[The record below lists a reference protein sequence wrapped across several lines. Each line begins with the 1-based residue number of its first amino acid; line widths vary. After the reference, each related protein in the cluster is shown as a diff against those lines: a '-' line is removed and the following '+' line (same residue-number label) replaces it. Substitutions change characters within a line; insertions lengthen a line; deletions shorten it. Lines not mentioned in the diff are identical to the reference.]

1 MTKSKFGQIKL
12 RIAVILTAFF
22 MLFTGLFF
30 LTACNDSDSS
40 NSTDSDYT
48 YTEID
53 NGEIKNANFDFQ
65 ALNYTL
71 SDYPIQTPTG
81 WNKATADA
89 SSPSSSTNSGIVDTS
104 SKAWKELLSKLYDST
119 AFINYAKDNVA
130 GGWTDEEV
138 KTALKEGKDDDYN
151 PTKAE
156 IKEYVIENYL
166 ANATN
171 GFVSPGVREGATD
184 NNVLMINN
192 YDSSKASTT
201 GGLGQKV
208 TSTSAVKLEKG
219 KIYKLS
225 LYVKCFNVS
234 GSSGTTSYG
243 ANIRL
248 ASTINSQTQQ
258 DFKISNI
265 KNTDWKMYTI
275 YIQADDTY
283 DSTVTLSLGL
293 GYGNSNSNNVSE
305 FTRGTVYFDDI
316 TFEKVDSIP
325 DTINSSLIKKLTYGA
340 EEDKY
345 SYELSSTEIDYEDLS
360 DTDNQFVYDM
370 TVTAPS
376 TYQTQLNILSSNK
389 YDFTTSNIDNK
400 TSKDFGDA
408 TLSKIE
414 PLQTAEPDALGLKLT
429 KSSATIKIDN
439 SNFAIAGGEY
449 VHLSFKIKTDNL
461 YSALGT
467 TDVTIDVRDIYN
479 GLTEK
484 RPAVATVTPVDG
496 EWSTVKLY
504 IKNNFKDA
512 TIRNFGVD
520 VIVGPTKIA
529 ECKYLE
535 EFVSGDV
542 QIKDLAI
549 AKGNIEKDGSK
560 DTAASLDVYNLN
572 KLFTNTASATIELY
586 AGFANAPEIESDNS
600 TFSFSSAYGD
610 KTTIL
615 SGASDV
621 YGYSGVIANHTY
633 ITNNNDSET
642 AINTRKGSGN
652 TSGVAGLINTKYLD
666 NANYNLN
673 SSEIKT
679 ALGYTTGDEDSQ
691 PLMIYNAD
699 GTSYG
704 FIGEKHTINAGENAS
719 ITIKLKVVNK
729 SATELAKAFIY
740 LVDVSEYE
748 KKVLT
753 FEDFTVNNDK
763 CDVAEN
769 TKIDGSTKPLMF
781 EVGDTNGEFVT
792 LTYYIAN
799 GDTEKNLRIELWN
812 GERDNSEANSFGYV
826 FIDSMEVKYTDA
838 FTEAASWNSTWN
850 STENPLGALTKNAFR
865 SEGDELITYERELTD
880 LEKQFNLEY
889 PEQQVTYN
897 TKYVWAKNATT
908 IYAVFNSLDVIE
920 EDPYRNIVEEES
932 TDSGCTAKTDPSTFW
947 LSFSSLVLAVAL
959 LTAIIAL
966 VIKGIRRKMKYRKS
980 DAKSHYNVKSRISAK
995 KNIEKAKEIEV
1006 EEDLDVDQ
1014 PETDTMVENETT
1026 DQVDDETFEQEQT
1039 EDGYIYGDVQNFGE
1053 QEESIK
1059 DDNSEENS
1067 NEQTTEE

>member
-22 MLFTGLFF
+22 MLFSGLFF
-30 LTACNDSDSS
+30 LTACNDSNNES
-40 NSTDSDYT
+40 STDTDYT

-53 NGEIKNANFDFQ
+53 NGDIKNANFDFQ
-65 ALNYTL
+65 ALNYAIT
-71 SDYPIQTPTG
+71 DYPIQTPTG
-81 WNKATADA
+81 WNKATADS
-89 SSPSSSTNSGIVDTS
+89 SSPSSSTNSGVVDTS
-104 SKAWKELLSKLYDST
+104 SKAWKELLSKLYDSS
-119 AFINYAKDNVA
+119 AFLSYAKENVA
-130 GGWTDEEV
+130 GGWTDDEV
-138 KTALKEGKDDDYN
+138 KTALKEGKDSDYT
-151 PTKAE
+151 PTSKE

-166 ANATN
+166 ANSSN
-171 GFVSPGVREGATD
+171 GFISPGVREGATD

-192 YDSSKASTT
+192 YDSSKSSTT

-208 TSTSAVKLEKG
+208 TSTSAVTLEKG

-225 LYVKCFNVS
+225 LYVKCYNVS
-234 GSSGTTSYG
+234 GSSGTTSFG

-248 ASTINSQTQQ
+248 ASTINSNTQQ

-293 GYGNSNSNNVSE
+293 GYGNNNSNNVSE

-316 TFEKVDSIP
+316 TFEKVDAIP

-345 SYELSSTEIDYEDLS
+345 SYDLSSTEIDYEDLA
-360 DTDNQFVYDM
+360 DTDDQFVYDM

-376 TYQTQLNILSSNK
+376 NYQTQLNILSSNT
-389 YDFTTSNIDNK
+389 YDFTKSNIDYK
-400 TSKDFGDA
+400 TSVDFGDA

-414 PLQTAEPDALGLKLT
+414 PLQDADPNSFGLKLT
-429 KSSATIKIDN
+429 KSSATISIKN
-439 SNFAIAGGEY
+439 SNFAISGGEY
-449 VHLSFKIKTDNL
+449 ARVSFKVKTDNL
-461 YSALGT
+461 YSALGS
-467 TDVTIDVRDIYN
+467 TDLTIDVRDIFN
-479 GLTEK
+479 GNTEK
-484 RPAVATVTPVDG
+484 RPAVATITPVDA
-496 EWSTVKLY
+496 EWTTVSLY
-504 IKNNFKDA
+504 IKNNFED
-512 TIRNFGVD
+512 TSIRNFGID

-549 AKGNIEKDGSK
+549 AKGNIENDASK
-560 DTAASLDVYNLN
+560 DDAQSLDVYNLN
-572 KLFTNTASATIELY
+572 KLYVNTATATLELY
-586 AGFANAPEIESDNS
+586 AGYANAPELDSDNN

-642 AINTRKGSGN
+642 TINTRKGSGN
-652 TSGVAGLINTKYLD
+652 TSGIAGLINTKYFD
-666 NANYNLN
+666 TQYEH
-673 SSEIKT
+673 SSDIKT
-679 ALGYTTGDEDSQ
+679 ALGYKAGDEDSQ
-691 PLMIYNAD
+691 PLMIYNID

-704 FIGEKHTINAGENAS
+704 FVGEKHTIQANENATIS
-719 ITIKLKVVNK
+719 IKLKVVNK
-729 SATELAKAFIY
+729 SATELAKAYIY

-753 FEDFTVNNDK
+753 FENFTVNNDK
-763 CDVAEN
+763 CDIAQN
-769 TKIDGSTKPLMF
+769 TEIDGSTKPLVF

-792 LTYYIAN
+792 LTYYLAN

-812 GERDNSEANSFGYV
+812 GARDNSEANSFGYV
-826 FIDSMEVKYTDA
+826 FVDSIDVKYNDA
-838 FTEAASWNSTWN
+838 FTEAANWNSTWN

-865 SEGDELITYERELTD
+865 NQGDELITYKRELTD
-880 LEKQFNLEY
+880 LEKQFNKEY
-889 PEQQVTYN
+889 PEQQVSYN
-897 TKYVWAKNATT
+897 TKYIWAKNATT
-908 IYAVFNSLDVIE
+908 IYAVFNSIDVVE
-920 EDPYRNIVEEES
+920 VDPYLSIVPDEP
-932 TDSGCTAKTDPSTFW
+932 TDNGCTAKSDPSTFW

-959 LTAIIAL
+959 VGAIVAL
-966 VIKGIRRKMKYRKS
+966 LVKSIRRKLKYRKS

-995 KNIEKAKEIEV
+995 KLIEKNKEVEV
-1006 EEDLDVDQ
+1006 EESLEDK
-1014 PETDTMVENETT
+1014 TT
-1026 DQVDDETFEQEQT
+1026 DVEEENNQVDETSNEDEQLEVQLE
-1039 EDGYIYGDVQNFGE
+1039 EDSYIYGDVQNFGE
-1053 QEESIK
+1053 TDELNQN
-1059 DDNSEENS
+1059 DEENDS
-1067 NEQTTEE
+1067 KNQTEN